1 MAKDIP
7 YLEPAEECE
16 EIFYDDCVEVTESI
30 PVELCKRKRVD
41 EESIFLS
48 RGKVFRKEGEK
59 RRKKVGNRAA
69 AEGTKHR
76 TRDLI

>member
-1 MAKDIP
+1 M
-7 YLEPAEECE
+7 
-16 EIFYDDCVEVTESI
+16 
-30 PVELCKRKRVD
+30 ELCKRKRVD

-69 AEGTKHR
+69 AEGTKTQNER
-76 TRDLI
+76 SNLII

>member
-1 MAKDIP
+1 MNLQII
-7 YLEPAEECE
+7 ER
-16 EIFYDDCVEVTESI
+16 V

-69 AEGTKHR
+69 AEGKMLCY
-76 TRDLI
+76 DLVNNSLIFREKQE